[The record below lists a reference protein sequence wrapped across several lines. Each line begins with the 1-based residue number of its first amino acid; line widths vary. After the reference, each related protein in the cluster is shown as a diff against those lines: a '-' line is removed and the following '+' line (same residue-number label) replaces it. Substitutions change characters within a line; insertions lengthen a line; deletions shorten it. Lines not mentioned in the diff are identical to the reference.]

1 MRPAIQ
7 ANGFPAQSP
16 EKAKLSPKDDSASMD
31 HSYQE
36 FVPLDPRVLTTRP
49 NYVVSYF
56 VNGSW
61 RDIKSTYDRE
71 AALAFAT
78 EIGGEVKVTE
88 FKC

>member
-1 MRPAIQ
+1 M
-7 ANGFPAQSP
+7 N
-16 EKAKLSPKDDSASMD
+16 
-31 HSYQE
+31 HSYQQ
-36 FVPLDPRVLTTRP
+36 FVPLDPRVLITRP
-49 NYVVSYF
+49 NYVVSHF

>member
-1 MRPAIQ
+1 M
-7 ANGFPAQSP
+7 N
-16 EKAKLSPKDDSASMD
+16 
-31 HSYQE
+31 HSYPE
-36 FVPLDPRVLTTRP
+36 FAPLNPRVLATRP
-49 NYVVSYF
+49 NYVVSHL

>member
-7 ANGFPAQSP
+7 ANGIPAESP
-16 EKAKLSPKDDSASMD
+16 ENAKLSPKDDSASN

-71 AALAFAT
+71 AALAFAI